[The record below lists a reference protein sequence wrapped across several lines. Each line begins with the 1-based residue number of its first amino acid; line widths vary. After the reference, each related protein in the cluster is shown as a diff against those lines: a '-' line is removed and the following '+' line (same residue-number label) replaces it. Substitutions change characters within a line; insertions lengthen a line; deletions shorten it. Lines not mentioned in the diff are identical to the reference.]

1 MWEVLTFGA
10 KPYGKKKA
18 QEVLSGIEKGE
29 RLPQP
34 ATSSIELYKNL
45 LKCEPKTGLWSG
57 TIMQSV
63 GVYTSTACLSSSY
76 VCHNAQ

>member
-34 ATSSIELYKNL
+34 ATSSIELYATL
-45 LKCEPKTGLWSG
+45 LKCE
-57 TIMQSV
+57 
-63 GVYTSTACLSSSY
+63 
-76 VCHNAQ
+76 